1 MDIGIKAIGGY
12 EEVGKN
18 MTAVRAGNQAVIFD
32 MGLNLDRVQIH
43 EETQVEKMHSLDL
56 IDIGAIPDDTVMN
69 EFDGEITA
77 IVCSHGHLDHVGAI
91 SKLAHRYDAPIIA
104 TPFTAEIIKKEI
116 RSEQK
121 FEVNNNVQT
130 LEAGQKYLLSS
141 DIELEFIRTQHSIP
155 DCVLPVLHTP
165 DGSILY
171 GLDFK
176 LDNSPVLGEET
187 DLERLKELGKE
198 KNVIAAIMDSTRVGE
213 EGNTPSEKIARE
225 LVRETLHEAENEDVG
240 VFVTTFSSHIAR
252 IKSLT
257 EAAKEMGRRPIL
269 LGRSMERYTGTAEQM
284 GIVELPD
291 NTGIFGHPRS
301 REEILKK
308 VKKEGKENYLL
319 IVTGH
324 QGEPGATLTRM
335 ANKTLPIEIEKG
347 DQVVFSANVIP
358 NPLTRANR
366 YSLETKLKMQG
377 ARLFKNVHVSGHGA
391 RQDHYDLIKMIQ
403 PQNIIPAHGDLDLN
417 SDYADLAKSMGYSFG
432 KDVHILRNG
441 QELLIED

>member
-1 MDIGIKAIGGY
+1 MNIGIKAIGGY

-18 MTAVRAGNQAVIFD
+18 MTAVRAGDQAVIFD

-69 EFDGEITA
+69 EFRGEIAA

-91 SKLAHRYDAPIIA
+91 SKLAHRYNAPIIA

-116 RSEQK
+116 RSERK
-121 FEVNNNVQT
+121 FEVNNEVYT
-130 LEAGQKYLLSS
+130 LKAGQTYLLNS
-141 DIELEFIRTQHSIP
+141 DLELEFIRTQHSIP

-165 DGSILY
+165 EGAILY

-176 LDNSPVLGEET
+176 LDNNPVLGEKT
-187 DLERLKELGKE
+187 NSKRLKELGNE
-198 KNVIAAIMDSTRVGE
+198 EVIAAVMDSTRVQE
-213 EGNTPSEKIARE
+213 EGKTPSEKIARE
-225 LVRETLHEAENEDVG
+225 MVRDTLHEAENKDGG
-240 VFVTTFSSHIAR
+240 VIVTTFSSHIAR
-252 IKSLT
+252 IKSIT
-257 EAAKEMGRRPIL
+257 EAAKEMDRRPIL

-284 GIVELPD
+284 GVVELPD
-291 NTGIFGHPRS
+291 NVGIFGSPGA

-308 VKKEGKENYLL
+308 VRKEGKENYLL

-324 QGEPGATLTRM
+324 QGEPGATLTRI
-335 ANKTLPIEIEKG
+335 ADKTLPLEIEAG
-347 DQVVFSANVIP
+347 DQVVFSANTIP

-366 YSLETKLKMQG
+366 YSLETKLEMQG

-391 RQDHYDLIKMIQ
+391 KQDHYDLIEMIQ
-403 PQNIIPAHGDLDLN
+403 PQNIIPAHGDLELN
-417 SDYADLAKSMGYSFG
+417 SGYAELAESMGYRFG
-432 KDVHILRNG
+432 KHIHILRNG